1 MAISRKV
8 FSTEMCFQS
17 ELNFST
23 LYRGDKVEMEQL
35 HKQNIFYSICSSHFL
50 MQLCSNNI

>member
-1 MAISRKV
+1 MVISRKV

-23 LYRGDKVEMEQL
+23 LYRGGEAGMEQL
-35 HKQNIFYSICSSHFL
+35 HKQKHFL
-50 MQLCSNNI
+50 LNMLFSFFDTIVL